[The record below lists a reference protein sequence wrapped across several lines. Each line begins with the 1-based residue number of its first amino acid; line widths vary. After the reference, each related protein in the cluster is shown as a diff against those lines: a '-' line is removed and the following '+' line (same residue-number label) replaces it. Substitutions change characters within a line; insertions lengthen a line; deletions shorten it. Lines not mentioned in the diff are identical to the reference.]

1 MIPPDGRAG
10 LSLRVRFSP
19 APLGKTPA
27 NCDPIGTSDEPF
39 LLPSAKPSSYYQY
52 RTGQLQLLQPA
63 SVVQRLGVVYSACP
77 QSDFP
82 DSPKFSE
89 GHISSLLRLEDGDKK
104 TFNRRTV
111 KSSEVLE
118 YQKVVHPDDQQ
129 ASGSSFM
136 QKETD
141 LKVYEFSGF
150 RLEGNQRRLLY
161 KGQPVP
167 LKSKILDLLLYL
179 VQRRGE
185 LVVKDD
191 LMREIWP
198 DAIVEE
204 NNITVSMS
212 ILRKT
217 LGDRMDQQFI
227 ETIPRQGYR
236 FVADVTEVLLEMTAR
251 GTGPIALSTAVQEE
265 LIDSLA
271 VIPTES
277 PGDDPNVEYL
287 SDGIT
292 ESIINML
299 SRIPKLRVL
308 ACSTVFRFK
317 RKNLDPKEVGLQLNV
332 RAVMMIRVL
341 RLGEKLIIRS
351 ELVKVSDGSQ
361 LWGEQYN
368 RSPSDILAV
377 QDEIAKAISEN
388 LKFTLSSHDQVR
400 LTEKATANIE
410 AYNLYLRG
418 RYFWNRYSKE
428 WVLKAVEAF
437 KQAILIDSQYALA
450 YSGIADAYFRLSN
463 VYSSPAEVL
472 PKAKDAA
479 LRAVE
484 IDDNLAEAHSSLG
497 LVKVY
502 YDHDWVGAESEFR
515 KALKLNPQLLS
526 AHQRLGSYLTF
537 RGRFE
542 EALRYYESA
551 LDFDPF
557 SLQVNMNIATTY
569 FLRGEYERS
578 LNHLAKT
585 IELEP
590 NYMPIHFLQGCNYI
604 EQNRLPEAIAEFQFI
619 YKLDEEAYL
628 ALGFMGYAH
637 ALAGQRAEAETL
649 LNILEEISTRK
660 YVSPYSML
668 VIHLALGPR
677 ERVFEILEQLYEDRN
692 DWLVWLKVSPELKSL
707 RPDPRFKNLLR
718 RIGFPE

>member
-1 MIPPDGRAG
+1 
-10 LSLRVRFSP
+10 
-19 APLGKTPA
+19 
-27 NCDPIGTSDEPF
+27 
-39 LLPSAKPSSYYQY
+39 
-52 RTGQLQLLQPA
+52 
-63 SVVQRLGVVYSACP
+63 
-77 QSDFP
+77 
-82 DSPKFSE
+82 
-89 GHISSLLRLEDGDKK
+89 
-104 TFNRRTV
+104 
-111 KSSEVLE
+111 
-118 YQKVVHPDDQQ
+118 
-129 ASGSSFM
+129 M
-136 QKETD
+136 QKDTD
-141 LKVYEFSGF
+141 LKVYEFNGF
-150 RLEGNQRRLLY
+150 RLEGAERRLLY

-167 LKSKILDLLLYL
+167 LKPKILDLLIYL
-179 VQRRGE
+179 VEMHGQ

-198 DAIVEE
+198 DTIVEE

-217 LGDRMDQQFI
+217 LGDRIDEQFI
-227 ETIPRQGYR
+227 ETVPRRGYR
-236 FVADVTEVLLEMTAR
+236 FVADVTEVPLERTVR
-251 GTGPIALSTAVQEE
+251 GIAPTVLSPIVHEE

-271 VIPTES
+271 VIPMEG

-292 ESIINML
+292 ESITNML

-317 RKNLDPKEVGLQLNV
+317 RKNVDPQEVGFQLNV

-341 RLGEKLIIRS
+341 RLGENLIIRS
-351 ELVKVSDGSQ
+351 ELVKVADGSQ

-368 RSPSDILAV
+368 RSASDILAI
-377 QDEIAKAISEN
+377 QNEIAKAISEN
-388 LKFTLSSHDQVR
+388 LKFTLSSGDQVR
-400 LTEKATANIE
+400 LTEGATANYE

-428 WVLKAVEAF
+428 WALKAIDAF
-437 KQAILIDSQYALA
+437 KQAISIDSHYALA
-450 YSGIADAYFRLSN
+450 YCGMADAYFRLSN
-463 VYSSPAEVL
+463 VYFPPAEVL
-472 PKAKDAA
+472 PKAKEAA

-484 IDDNLAEAHSSLG
+484 IDENLGEAHSSLG

-502 YDHDWVGAESEFR
+502 YDHDWIGAEGEFR

-537 RGRFE
+537 MGRFE
-542 EALRYYESA
+542 ESIRYYESA
-551 LDFDPF
+551 LEFDPF
-557 SLQVNMNIATTY
+557 SLQVNMNLATTY

-578 LNHLAKT
+578 LKHSAKT

-590 NYMPIHFLQGCNYI
+590 NYMPIHFLLGCNYI
-604 EQNRLPEAIAEFQFI
+604 ELKRLDEAIKEFQFI

-649 LNILEEISTRK
+649 LNILEEISQRK

-668 VIHLALGPR
+668 VIHLALGPLD
-677 ERVFEILEQLYEDRN
+677 RVFEILEQLYEERN

-707 RPDPRFKNLLR
+707 RDDPRFKNLLR